1 MRYSAERKEAILRKM
16 APPHNR
22 TVPDLAAEEGISEAT
37 LYNWRKEARSKG
49 LLLPDGKVSP
59 EGWTTKDKFAAVV
72 ETASLNESELA
83 EYCRKRGLYPE
94 QIAGWRE
101 SCEAANAWDETSTKR
116 LKEQRRSDQKT
127 IKQLER
133 ELKRKEKALAEAA
146 AIMILRKK
154 AAAIWGE
161 PEDE

>member
-1 MRYSAERKEAILRKM
+1 MRYPAKRKEAVLRKM

-49 LLLPDGKVSP
+49 LLLPDGEISP

-72 ETASLNESELA
+72 ETASLNETELA

-94 QIAGWRE
+94 QIARWRE
-101 SCEAANAWDETSTKR
+101 SCEAANNWDETSTKR

-127 IKQLER
+127 IKQLEQ
-133 ELKRKEKALAEAA
+133 ELRRKKKALAETA
-146 AIMILRKK
+146 AILVMRKK
-154 AAAIWGE
+154 TAAIWGDS
-161 PEDE
+161 EDE